1 MEKEDTQDE
10 INKLIQADIK
20 QQAYRKEYYQ
30 KHSDYF
36 KEKKKQYRAEKPE
49 VEKAWVERVKHT
61 DAYKERIKKKNAAV
75 YQRRKARLAAQK
87 LEEQAKGL
95 QTAD

>member
-1 MEKEDTQDE
+1 M
-10 INKLIQADIK
+10 
-20 QQAYRKEYYQ
+20 
-30 KHSDYF
+30 
-36 KEKKKQYRAEKPE
+36 
-49 VEKAWVERVKHT
+49 EKAWVERVKHT

>member
-1 MEKEDTQDE
+1 MEKEYTQDI
-10 INKLIQADIK
+10 INQLIQADIK

-61 DAYKERIKKKNAAV
+61 DAYKERIKKKTQACIRGGKHDWLLRSWKSR
-75 YQRRKARLAAQK
+75 QRGFK
-87 LEEQAKGL
+87 L
-95 QTAD
+95 